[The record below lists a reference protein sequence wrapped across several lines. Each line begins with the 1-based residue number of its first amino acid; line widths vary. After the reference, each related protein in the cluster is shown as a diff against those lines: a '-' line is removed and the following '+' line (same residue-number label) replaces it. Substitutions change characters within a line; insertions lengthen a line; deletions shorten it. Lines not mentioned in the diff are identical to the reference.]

1 MFRGSLVVVIFI
13 IAATIG
19 VAFAAVRTQLLDAYL
34 PPGLMAALKRAKA
47 GGDDSGAVAEVTA
60 KGEAA
65 ATAQDGPG
73 RFLVDSPEGLRA
85 TGPIAA
91 SAGNQPILIDDVV
104 SGYAASSDTGVPAM
118 VTAIRPISGCRLTP
132 PSDGAA
138 VGHVTAGDSG
148 LHLPLSSYDDSNLAD
163 GVQVFVDALRAG
175 EANPDAALRGP
186 DYDAYDVAVTE
197 TRDPVYLVLESRMGN
212 RVWNIHVAEGVRI
225 ERVILLGGGQA
236 GVANLDPVVPVEV
249 ILQDGLADCGI
260 RPAYLPSPGQDATT
274 VDAGTTTGVPM
285 TPAQLVEAAQ
295 AYDSWFRDSF
305 RVLASETRAGFDYGS
320 ISLVGPVPREAALRA
335 DYSPIHG
342 ATLRTTRGTYFE
354 IAGQVAQGEDFA
366 SRVKAIAKTFAF
378 GDLNYLRQGAKF

>member
-19 VAFAAVRTQLLDAYL
+19 VAFAAVRTRLLDAYL
-34 PPGLMAALKRAKA
+34 PPGLMAALNRAKA
-47 GGDDSGAVAEVTA
+47 GSDDSGAVGGVTA
-60 KGEAA
+60 KGEAV

-85 TGPIAA
+85 EGPIAA
-91 SAGNQPILIDDVV
+91 MPGNQPILIDEVI
-104 SGYAASSDTGVPAM
+104 SGYAASADTGVPAM
-118 VTAIRPISGCRLTP
+118 VNAIRPISGCRLTP

-138 VGHVTAGDSG
+138 VGHVTARESG
-148 LHLPLSSYDDSNLAD
+148 LHLPLSSYDDRNLAD
-163 GVQVFVDALRAG
+163 GVQAFVDTLRAG
-175 EANPDAALRGP
+175 EADPDAALRGP

-197 TRDPVYLVLESRMGN
+197 TRDPVYLILESQMGN
-212 RVWNIHVAEGVRI
+212 RVWNIHTAEGVRI

-249 ILQDGLADCGI
+249 ILQDGLTDCGI
-260 RPAYLPSPGQDATT
+260 LPAYLPSPGQDATKL
-274 VDAGTTTGVPM
+274 DAAMTTGAQM
-285 TPAQLVEAAQ
+285 TPAELAEAAR

-305 RVLASETRAGFDYGS
+305 GVLASETRAGFDFGT
-320 ISLVGPVPREAALRA
+320 ISMVGPVPREAALRA
-335 DYSPIHG
+335 DYASIHD